1 MIFLPHVVIFTDPR
15 GPPSLLLQRVLETAN
30 GVLHLGFDLVGLAVR
45 LEFGVADR
53 SDRIKS
59 GQAPAASETTQPG
72 STAICEEEDICRE

>member
-30 GVLHLGFDLVGLAVR
+30 GVLHLAFDLVGLAVR

-53 SDRIKS
+53 FAD
-59 GQAPAASETTQPG
+59 GLCFAAPASMTT
-72 STAICEEEDICRE
+72 SS